1 MIKILKSIL
10 FIFLGLN
17 VLYISSCTKDGQ
29 PDCKWIYPEYES
41 TIDTTIFDFQWCEVE
56 GATKYRIKVE
66 GIANFGVPFDTIV
79 EGTSTKS
86 MIQIPD
92 ANNPNNPYLSVSPF
106 EWGENYEW
114 RVAPIIDGQQ
124 GEWSEIYT
132 FKTWDARDKIVGT
145 HTLDKY
151 IYKHTLGMS
160 GYAYISDYLGTGQVK
175 VEKVEGTKNI
185 RVTEIGGN
193 NLSEELNNSNLNSW
207 SKTYNVYPNG
217 LVTYPNDSIEI
228 VFMTNP
234 GDSIPWGYYFGGHY

>member
-41 TIDTTIFDFQWCEVE
+41 TIDTTIFDFQWCAVE
-56 GATKYRIKVE
+56 GATKYHIQADVDLL
-66 GIANFGVPFDTIV
+66 GIEPFLYDTIV
-79 EGTSTKS
+79 EQTTIKSTLMYQSMNDPNLISEGT
-86 MIQIPD
+86 
-92 ANNPNNPYLSVSPF
+92 PF
-106 EWGENYEW
+106 EW
-114 RVAPIIDGQQ
+114 RVAPIIEGQQ
-124 GEWSEIYT
+124 GEWSEVYT